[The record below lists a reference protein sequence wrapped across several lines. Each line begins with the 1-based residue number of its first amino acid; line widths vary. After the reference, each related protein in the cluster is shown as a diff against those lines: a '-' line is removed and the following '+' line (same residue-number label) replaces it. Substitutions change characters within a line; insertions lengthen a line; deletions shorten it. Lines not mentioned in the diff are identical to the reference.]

1 MKFLVVALLVAV
13 ASARLAPLSEVEYQ
27 RQFVQY
33 MRDYSKNYEQ
43 QDFFSRFN
51 TFKYWVDFV
60 RNHNVANSSWEAGIN
75 QFSDMTGEEFS
86 KTIIPPLDLSGMPN
100 IQQEEVDIS
109 NLPNDVDWRDK
120 GAVNKVKNQG
130 SCGSCWAFSAIASLE
145 GAHALSKGNKYTSLS
160 EQQLVDCSTAF
171 GNMGCNGGLMD
182 QAFTYLI
189 NATKGDDLETAYPY
203 KGVDGSCAYL
213 ATSIGATIKSFVD
226 IKAQDEAALL
236 AAVSTVGPVSIAIQ
250 AASDFMFY
258 SSGVYDSTQCSSS
271 PQTLNHGV
279 AIVGYGVD
287 GAAPYWIVR
296 NSWSANW
303 GEQGY
308 IRMARGKNMCGLA
321 DVASYPVV

>member
-1 MKFLVVALLVAV
+1 VLLSLLAV
-13 ASARLAPLSEVEYQ
+13 AMAVPVTNQDDAYFWYEFGKFSSQHGKEYNDLDAFHTAFANFKANLNMINAHNAGQSSYKLAV
-27 RQFVQY
+27 
-33 MRDYSKNYEQ
+33 
-43 QDFFSRFN
+43 
-51 TFKYWVDFV
+51 
-60 RNHNVANSSWEAGIN
+60 N
-75 QFSDMTGEEFS
+75 QFADMTFAEFQNSRLGYKPSSAPRSGEEF
-86 KTIIPPLDLSGMPN
+86 
-100 IQQEEVDIS
+100 VAS
-109 NLPNDVDWRDK
+109 NVAPAAALDWRTK
-120 GAVNKVKNQG
+120 GAVGPVKDQG

-213 ATSIGATIKSFVD
+213 ATSVGATIKSFVD